1 MKLIRNY
8 LWILTR
14 TVLFLYCDSFDY
26 VITNV
31 AGFLF
36 QNSAAY
42 MDCLLAKKKLAIWQY
57 FPYGRLI
64 DEKLLLNS

>member
-8 LWILTR
+8 LWILTKR
-14 TVLFLYCDSFDY
+14 YFFYIVTLDY
-26 VITNV
+26 VITNL

-42 MDCLLAKKKLAIWQY
+42 MDCLLAKEKLAIWQY
-57 FPYGRLI
+57 FPCGRLI
-64 DEKLLLNS
+64 DEKIIN